1 MHPLLQPPAAK
12 CVGAGPRVL
21 LGQPAAQQQVLL
33 GQPEGEEGGG
43 GQLLGQPA
51 DQEGDGGRGD
61 QGGAD
66 QADQEDF
73 VFDYARISTKSKSP
87 KEHCGPPT
95 SEV

>member
-1 MHPLLQPPAAK
+1 M
-12 CVGAGPRVL
+12 GAGPRVL
-21 LGQPAAQQQVLL
+21 LGQPAAGQQVLL
-33 GQPEGEEGGG
+33 GQPAGEHEEGDG

-51 DQEGDGGRGD
+51 GEEGEGGRGD

-87 KEHCGPPT
+87 KEHCGQPT